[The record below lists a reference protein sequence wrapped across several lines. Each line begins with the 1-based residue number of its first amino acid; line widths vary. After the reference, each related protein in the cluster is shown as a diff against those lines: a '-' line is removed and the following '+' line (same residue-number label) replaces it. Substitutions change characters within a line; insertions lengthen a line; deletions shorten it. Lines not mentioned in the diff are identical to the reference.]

1 MTPHASSPARNRRWF
16 LHDALPA
23 GALACLGCTR
33 GLCLAPAEEKLQSAP
48 AAQHKFLA
56 DSRMTFAD
64 VFKFTYQDG
73 FIPLMNHL
81 AKEVG
86 REKLVEMLKQAASEA
101 SAERM
106 GKRAEEF
113 QVRTPAVFVSPLK
126 AKGGMVE
133 HVLTLEVVEEN
144 EKAAELKVTECLWAK
159 TFRGAQAADI
169 GYAVACF
176 PDYASACA
184 FNPKMKM
191 VRSKTLME
199 GHDCCNH
206 RFIIEG

>member
-1 MTPHASSPARNRRWF
+1 MSRHASFPARSRRWF

-33 GLCLAPAEEKLQSAP
+33 GLSMDPGEEKNPSAP
-48 AAQHKFLA
+48 ARHKFLA

-86 REKLVEMLKQAASEA
+86 REKLVKMLKQAASEA

-106 GKRAEEF
+106 AKRAEEF
-113 QVRTPAVFVSPLK
+113 QARTPADFISPLQ

-144 EKAAELKVTECLWAK
+144 KKAAELKVTECLWAK
-159 TFRGAQAADI
+159 AFRAAQAADI

-176 PDYASACA
+176 PDYASARA